1 MRNGAIG
8 ALGIMVVTAVLSAC
22 SSTGTQVRPRGPWS
36 PELAQFF
43 DDAADFIEDPG
54 DLQGAWSADYA
65 RELQGRVD
73 EADLICRAEVR
84 TVNEDISVDGHRRKH
99 LLMQVTSVLYG
110 EAPEDNRLHISVG
123 EGSSGFD
130 TIDRSE
136 RRLIS
141 NHFIAFI
148 RWYEDDDGSVR
159 AHWHLSPATRPLVAM
174 VRRAITER
182 QEAAPA
188 EGEDR

>member
-1 MRNGAIG
+1 MKNSKNITFFVLAVI
-8 ALGIMVVTAVLSAC
+8 AVLSSC
-22 SSTGTQVRPRGPWS
+22 SSTTTQVRPRAPWE

-54 DLQGAWSADYA
+54 DLQGAWSTDYA

-73 EADLICRAEVR
+73 EADLICRVEVR
-84 TVNEDISVDGHRRKH
+84 TINEDISVDGHRRKH
-99 LLMQVTSVLYG
+99 LLMQISSVLHG
-110 EAPEDNRLHISVG
+110 EAPSDNRLHVSVG

-136 RRLIS
+136 RRLIG
-141 NHFIAFI
+141 NHFVAFI
-148 RWYEDDDGSVR
+148 RWYEDDDDVVR
-159 AHWHLSPATRPLVAM
+159 AHWHLSPATRPLIAM

-182 QEAAPA
+182 EEAAPE
-188 EGEDR
+188 EGTLP